1 MEEVDAEQWL
11 AQCGLGSDPVLL
23 PVLRSHLVE
32 TVGDLLFLLA
42 PEENDQTALVRLGF
56 SPAQAAHLA
65 DHTRSLAQTARAAA
79 LEADVEAWLVGGARG
94 AEEEQALRGSTLPL
108 LRSNLVETV
117 GDLLFLAPDEAGLA
131 ALGIDGAQ
139 AAKLAARLPAGGA
152 ATVTQPTEQAEQ
164 STAEEPPAAAT
175 TVKEPEP
182 EPEPE
187 REPVPEPE
195 PVLESEPPAEEE
207 KTEVG
212 ASSSATEDVGLDLS
226 AEAAPEEAES
236 AAPEEVSG
244 PEEVEQR
251 HQEEDGQQQQGPE
264 EPEGPDEAPAPAPAP
279 LRKPAVV
286 SQPRSSERRPAKT
299 KKKDAG
305 KPKRGP
311 SVGGGGPSIT
321 ERLHAQVLK
330 KNTLPP
336 GRNEP
341 RTKAE
346 MMMMMSPR
354 KPKRCNVRPPSVAD
368 KPLRRDDHDHN
379 SSAEGGGVIRPFSP
393 RVELS
398 LQQKVLEKL
407 EREQAR
413 REEAEWR
420 AEQKRRQEEEK
431 ERERLE
437 LRASYKWELTDPSRP
452 APSSVG
458 GVGRRRAG
466 GAPQLKPGALMSP
479 GSERLVGVA
488 VDDGGLGF
496 IERQEVDREKRSQR
510 TRAQKEAAVRATEEG
525 LTFQPVRAAPQLCP
539 QPYPYPCLAAGCLTA
554 RAGGSAYGCGWR

>member
-187 REPVPEPE
+187 REPE

-354 KPKRCNVRPPSVAD
+354 KPKRNVRPPSVAD

-466 GAPQLKPGALMSP
+466 GGA
-479 GSERLVGVA
+479 
-488 VDDGGLGF
+488 
-496 IERQEVDREKRSQR
+496 
-510 TRAQKEAAVRATEEG
+510 
-525 LTFQPVRAAPQLCP
+525 
-539 QPYPYPCLAAGCLTA
+539 TA
-554 RAGGSAYGCGWR
+554 EAGGADVAGFGASGGCGRR